1 MKQLSNEKYQKI
13 YRHITAFFPAVTAK
27 RPAMIHKK
35 LLVLLLIIPLAFTHG
50 FAQETKSEIQQRQ
63 KELQQELSDL
73 NASLSDV
80 RRNKKL
86 SIRELTLI
94 QQKIEARQSLISN
107 INNQLSDLDI
117 TIKKYNKEIDSC
129 KRQLDTLKSKYSE
142 SLVFAYKNRNNYNYI
157 SFLFSSTSFN
167 DAYRRIAY
175 LKSYRKYR
183 ESQAASVVKAQA
195 TLKQNIAKLENTKQQ
210 KNNTLLLQGTQ
221 LTGLQNDKNEKDSA
235 LLLLKGQEGNLT
247 QEIAENAAKRR
258 KLQSLLQAAIRR
270 EIAEAERAE
279 KARQARIA
287 AAKRAEEERQRIS
300 EQQKALA
307 NKQQEI
313 AINEAEPVTTRKGKT
328 KITTTPQNQPATRKQ
343 DQSSVAKNNT
353 IAPTQTTTSASDNAV
368 TKQRPSEER
377 QNSQPATQ
385 PQTAAAI
392 AKNNA
397 APPAKNTALD
407 VQRENRSYNVLE
419 NTDEALTQ
427 SLDFEKNRGH
437 LPWPVSGGFITENY
451 GIQTIPN
458 TNLKQEN
465 DGVEISTNSG
475 SSAVRAVA
483 SGTVS
488 LVSSDDGYSVIIRHG
503 KYFTTYSNL
512 SSISVNRGDNVN
524 AGTVIGQMSSDGGT
538 TKSMFFMV
546 TDSKGDS
553 LNPMSW
559 IGNNK

>member
-1 MKQLSNEKYQKI
+1 MPS
-13 YRHITAFFPAVTAK
+13 PAVIVK
-27 RPAMIHKK
+27 RAAPAYKK
-35 LLVLLLIIPLAFTHG
+35 LFILPVIILLAFTHS

-63 KELQQELSDL
+63 KELQQELNDL

-80 RRNKKL
+80 RKNKKL

-94 QQKIEARQSLISN
+94 QQKIEARQSLIGN
-107 INNQLSDLDI
+107 ISNQLSDLDI
-117 TIKKYNKEIDSC
+117 TIRKYNKEIDSC

-142 SLVFAYKNRNNYNYI
+142 SIVFAYKNRNNYNYI

-183 ESQAASVVKAQA
+183 ESQAAGVVKAQA

-210 KNNTLLLQGTQ
+210 KNNALVLQGTQ

-235 LLLLKGQEGNLT
+235 LSLLKGQEGSLT

-287 AAKRAEEERQRIS
+287 AAKRAEEERQRIA

-307 NKQQEI
+307 DKQQDVT
-313 AINEAEPVTTRKGKT
+313 INEPQPATTRKGKT
-328 KITTTPQNQPATRKQ
+328 KVTVTPQTRPPARRP
-343 DQSSVAKNNT
+343 DQTSVAKNNT
-353 IAPTQTTTSASDNAV
+353 IAPTQTTTPTANNNAV
-368 TKQRPSEER
+368 TKQRPSEE
-377 QNSQPATQ
+377 QQSSQPATQ
-385 PQTAAAI
+385 PQTTAPAAD
-392 AKNNA
+392 N
-397 APPAKNTALD
+397 NTAMNA
-407 VQRENRSYNVLE
+407 QRENRSYNVLE

-451 GIQTIPN
+451 GIQTIPG

-475 SSAVRAVA
+475 SGAVKAVA

-512 SSISVNRGDNVN
+512 SNVNVNRGDNVN
-524 AGTVIGQMSSDGGT
+524 AGTVIGQMSSDGT
-538 TKSMFFMV
+538 TKSVFFMV

>member
-1 MKQLSNEKYQKI
+1 MKHLSNGKYQKI
-13 YRHITAFFPAVTAK
+13 YRHITASFPAVILK
-27 RPAMIHKK
+27 RIALTNKK
-35 LLVLLLIIPLAFTHG
+35 LLILPVILLFVFTHS

-63 KELQQELSDL
+63 KELQQELNDL

-80 RRNKKL
+80 RKNKKL

-94 QQKIEARQSLISN
+94 QQKIEARQSLIGN

-129 KRQLDTLKSKYSE
+129 KRQLDTLKNKYAE
-142 SLVFAYKNRNNYNYI
+142 SLVFAYKNRNNNNYI

-183 ESQAASVVKAQA
+183 ETQAAGVAKAQA
-195 TLKQNIAKLENTKQQ
+195 ALKQNIARLENTKQQ
-210 KNNTLLLQGTQ
+210 KSNALLLQGTQ

-235 LLLLKGQEGNLT
+235 LSLLKGQEGSIT

-279 KARQARIA
+279 KARQAKIA
-287 AAKRAEEERQRIS
+287 AAKRAEEERQRVA
-300 EQQKALA
+300 EQQKELA

-313 AINEAEPVTTRKGKT
+313 TINEAQPVTTRKGKT
-328 KITTTPQNQPATRKQ
+328 KVTVTPQTRPPARKP
-343 DQSSVAKNNT
+343 DQTSVAKNNT
-353 IAPTQTTTSASDNAV
+353 IAPTQTTTSTPNNNPV
-368 TKQRPSEER
+368 TKQRPAE
-377 QNSQPATQ
+377 QQQTSQPTPQ
-385 PQTAAAI
+385 PQTTAPV
-392 AKNNA
+392 AKNNTP
-397 APPAKNTALD
+397 PPANNTAMD
-407 VQRENRSYNVLE
+407 AQRENRSYNVLE

-451 GIQTIPN
+451 GIQTIPG

-488 LVSSDDGYSVIIRHG
+488 VASSDDGYLVIIRHG

-512 SSISVNRGDNVN
+512 SSINVNRGDNVN
-524 AGTVIGQMSSDGGT
+524 AGTVIGQMGSDGT
-538 TKSMFFMV
+538 TKSMLFSV
-546 TDSKGDS
+546 TDSKGNF

-559 IGNNK
+559 IGNK

>member
-1 MKQLSNEKYQKI
+1 MKQLFNGKYQTT
-13 YRHITAFFPAVTAK
+13 YRHITAHLRAVIPM

-35 LLVLLLIIPLAFTHG
+35 LFALSFIILFAFTHS

-63 KELQQELSDL
+63 KELQQELNDL
-73 NASLSDV
+73 NATLSDV
-80 RRNKKL
+80 RKNKKL
-86 SIRELTLI
+86 SIRELNLI
-94 QQKIEARQSLISN
+94 QQKIEARQSLIGN

-129 KRQLDTLKSKYSE
+129 KKQLDTLKSKYAE
-142 SLVFAYKNRNNYNYI
+142 SIVFAYKNRNNYNYI

-183 ESQAASVVKAQA
+183 ETQAASVVKAQA

-210 KNNTLLLQGTQ
+210 KNNALVLQGTQ
-221 LTGLQNDKNEKDSA
+221 LAGLQNDKSEKDSA
-235 LLLLKGQEGNLT
+235 LSLLKGQEGNLT

-258 KLQSLLQAAIRR
+258 KLQALLRAAIRR
-270 EIAEAERAE
+270 EVAEAERAE
-279 KARQARIA
+279 KARQAKIA
-287 AAKRAEEERQRIS
+287 AAKRAEEERQRIA

-307 NKQQEI
+307 NKQQDLTV
-313 AINEAEPVTTRKGKT
+313 NESEPVTTRRGKT
-328 KITTTPQNQPATRKQ
+328 RVTVTPQKQSPVRKP

-353 IAPTQTTTSASDNAV
+353 ITPTQTTTTSNPDNNAAA
-368 TKQRPSEER
+368 KQRPAEE
-377 QNSQPATQ
+377 QPSSSSA
-385 PQTAAAI
+385 PV
-392 AKNNA
+392 AKNNT
-397 APPAKNTALD
+397 APPAGKTAMD
-407 VQRENRSYNVLE
+407 AQRENRSYNVLE

-451 GIQTIPN
+451 GVQTIPG

-465 DGVEISTNSG
+465 DGVEISTNGG

-524 AGTVIGQMSSDGGT
+524 AGTVIGQMSSDGT
-538 TKSMFFMV
+538 TKSVFFMV
-546 TDSKGDS
+546 TDSKGDP
-553 LNPMSW
+553 LNPMLW
-559 IGNNK
+559 IGGK

>member
-1 MKQLSNEKYQKI
+1 M
-13 YRHITAFFPAVTAK
+13 
-27 RPAMIHKK
+27 
-35 LLVLLLIIPLAFTHG
+35 HG

-80 RRNKKL
+80 RKNKKL

-94 QQKIEARQSLISN
+94 QQKIEARQSLIGN

-117 TIKKYNKEIDSC
+117 TIKKYNKEVDSC
-129 KRQLDTLKSKYSE
+129 KRQLDTLKNKYGE
-142 SLVFAYKNRNNYNYI
+142 SIVFAYKNRNNYNYI

-195 TLKQNIAKLENTKQQ
+195 ILKQNIAKLENTKKQ
-210 KNNTLLLQGTQ
+210 KNNALILQGTQ

-235 LLLLKGQEGNLT
+235 LSLLKGQEGSLT

-279 KARQARIA
+279 KARQARVA
-287 AAKRAEEERQRIS
+287 AAKRAEEERKRIA

-307 NKQQEI
+307 NKQQDI
-313 AINEAEPVTTRKGKT
+313 TINESQPVTTHKGKT
-328 KITTTPQNQPATRKQ
+328 KVVETPQNQSSARNKQ
-343 DQSSVAKNNT
+343 EQSAIAKNNGLS
-353 IAPTQTTTSASDNAV
+353 PTTSNPNNGAV
-368 TKQRPSEER
+368 TKQRPSEE
-377 QNSQPATQ
+377 QQTTQPSEQSQTPATD
-385 PQTAAAI
+385 
-392 AKNNA
+392 AKNNTT
-397 APPAKNTALD
+397 PAGNNNTAMD
-407 VQRENRSYNVLE
+407 AQRENRSYNVLE

-451 GIQTIPN
+451 GIQTIPG

-475 SSAVRAVA
+475 SSAVKAVA

-512 SSISVNRGDNVN
+512 SSITVNRGENVN
-524 AGTVIGQMSSDGGT
+524 AGTIIGQMSSDGT

-546 TDSKGDS
+546 TDSKGNS

-559 IGNNK
+559 IGNR

>member
-1 MKQLSNEKYQKI
+1 MKHLSNGKYQKI
-13 YRHITAFFPAVTAK
+13 YRHITASFPAVILK
-27 RPAMIHKK
+27 RIALTNKK
-35 LLVLLLIIPLAFTHG
+35 LLILPVILLFVFTHS

-63 KELQQELSDL
+63 KELQQELNDL

-80 RRNKKL
+80 RKNKKL

-94 QQKIEARQSLISN
+94 QQKIEARQSLIGN

-129 KRQLDTLKSKYSE
+129 KRQLDTLKNKYAE
-142 SLVFAYKNRNNYNYI
+142 SLVFAYKNRNNNNYI

-183 ESQAASVVKAQA
+183 ETQAAGVAKAQA
-195 TLKQNIAKLENTKQQ
+195 ALKQNIARLENTKQQ
-210 KNNTLLLQGTQ
+210 KSNALVLQGTQ

-235 LLLLKGQEGNLT
+235 LSLLKGQEGSIT

-279 KARQARIA
+279 KARQAKIA
-287 AAKRAEEERQRIS
+287 AAKRAEEERQRVA
-300 EQQKALA
+300 EQQKELA

-313 AINEAEPVTTRKGKT
+313 TINEAQPVTTRKGKT
-328 KITTTPQNQPATRKQ
+328 KVTVTPQTRPPARKP
-343 DQSSVAKNNT
+343 DQTSVAKNNT
-353 IAPTQTTTSASDNAV
+353 IAPTQTTTSTPNNNAV
-368 TKQRPSEER
+368 TKQRPAE
-377 QNSQPATQ
+377 QQQTSQPAPQ
-385 PQTAAAI
+385 PQTTAPV
-392 AKNNA
+392 AKNNTP
-397 APPAKNTALD
+397 PPANNTAMD
-407 VQRENRSYNVLE
+407 AQRENRSYNVLE

-451 GIQTIPN
+451 GIQTIPG

-488 LVSSDDGYSVIIRHG
+488 VASSDDGYLVIIRHG

-512 SSISVNRGDNVN
+512 SSINVNRGDNVN
-524 AGTVIGQMSSDGGT
+524 AGTVIGQMGSDGT
-538 TKSMFFMV
+538 TKSMLFSV
-546 TDSKGDS
+546 TDSKGNF

-559 IGNNK
+559 IGNK